1 VMNVDIPNWPLV
13 SIKNIRLSQIL
24 IYFFFSFFKTER
36 KLYHY
41 RGFQTLFLE

>member
-1 VMNVDIPNWPLV
+1 MNVEIPNWPLA
-13 SIKNIRLSQIL
+13 SFKKIRLSQIA
-24 IYFFFSFFKTER
+24 IYFVFSFFKTER